1 MLQTQLPLLILA
13 CLASVCNRPFLSEEV
28 IMSALFSQ
36 RNIGL
41 VRIETLTN
49 DGTVLFCHP
58 PMLDALL
65 EKNRVTKFRRKSG
78 WVVVGVDPIRIKSV
92 PEASQ
97 LFNGHERRAS
107 H

>member
-1 MLQTQLPLLILA
+1 
-13 CLASVCNRPFLSEEV
+13 
-28 IMSALFSQ
+28 MSALFNQ

-65 EKNRVTKFRRKSG
+65 EKNLVTKFRRKSG
-78 WVVVGVDPIRIKSV
+78 WVTVGVDPIRIKSV
-92 PEASQ
+92 PEASH
-97 LFNGHERRAS
+97 LFNGFERRAS